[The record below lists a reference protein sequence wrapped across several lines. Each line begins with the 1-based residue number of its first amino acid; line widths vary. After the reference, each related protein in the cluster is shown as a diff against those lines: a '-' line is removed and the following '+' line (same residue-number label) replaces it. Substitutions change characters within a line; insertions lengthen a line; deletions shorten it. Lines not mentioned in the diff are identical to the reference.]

1 MTTMRMMSAMLRTHG
16 TSSTSGIRRLLPSAS
31 AAVSLR
37 HFHSEPRLWQQ
48 QQQQQKVSIE
58 LVKQLRKETDAPLG
72 QCKKALEESSGDM
85 SAAKEWLRRK
95 GVQLAQKKMGR
106 EAVQGLVAVAVD
118 GGATHGAIVE
128 VNSETDFVMRNDKFQ
143 GAVAQIVQSAL
154 RCREEDV
161 EKLQA
166 AEVAE
171 GSGVTVGEALADLVG
186 AIGENIQ
193 LRRVRI
199 VAAEEEEG
207 GLVAK
212 YVHNAVAD
220 DMGQMGAI
228 VAVKPTAGTAD
239 VDRDVMSGLARSL
252 AMHITALMPRWL
264 SREDVPSEVI
274 EKEQSILRDKAVNE
288 GKDEKYLDRVI
299 AGQLNKFYQ
308 ENVLLDQGWVMD
320 DKVSVAK
327 FLAENGVQV
336 TGYARFKTGQQEEGV
351 QQEAEDDKTE

>member
-1 MTTMRMMSAMLRTHG
+1 
-16 TSSTSGIRRLLPSAS
+16 
-31 AAVSLR
+31 
-37 HFHSEPRLWQQ
+37 
-48 QQQQQKVSIE
+48 
-58 LVKQLRKETDAPLG
+58 
-72 QCKKALEESSGDM
+72 M

-118 GGATHGAIVE
+118 TTGGSAATHGAMVE

-143 GAVAQIVQSAL
+143 GAVAQIVQTAL

-161 EKLQA
+161 EKLQT

-171 GSGVTVGEALADLVG
+171 GGTVGEALADLVG

-199 VAAEEEEG
+199 VAAEEG

-228 VAVKPTAGTAD
+228 VAVKPVPGASAAA
-239 VDRDVMSGLARSL
+239 VDHDAMSSLARSL

-264 SREDVPSEVI
+264 SREDVPAEVI
-274 EKEQSILRDKAVNE
+274 EKEQSILRDKALNE

-336 TGYARFKTGQQEEGV
+336 TGYARFKTGQQL
-351 QQEAEDDKTE
+351 QEAEDDKAE